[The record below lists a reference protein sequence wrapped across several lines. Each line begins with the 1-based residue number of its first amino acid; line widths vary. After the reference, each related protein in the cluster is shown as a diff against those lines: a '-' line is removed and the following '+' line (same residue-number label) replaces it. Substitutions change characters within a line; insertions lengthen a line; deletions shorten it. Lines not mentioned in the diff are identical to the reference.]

1 MSERRFPPIGCL
13 IPFEAAA
20 RLGSMSAAARELG
33 VSQPAIS
40 RHLQILEADLGQALF
55 HRNRRGLS
63 LTTAGNAYRHAVAL
77 GLDHIAAAT
86 ATLRAQGAE
95 HSIRI
100 AANFGFAQQWLMP
113 RFATLRAAHPQ
124 LSFRLMTSDDDAALD
139 MAECD
144 IAIRFGVGDW
154 PGWHVTPL
162 FPEEVFPICT
172 PAYLDA
178 HPELKRTSLQPT
190 ELTPADLLRAHL
202 LHLDSTNADW
212 LDWSD
217 WFRWHHVSATAP
229 KPQMLY
235 STYPLVLQAI
245 LSSEGVGLG
254 WRGLVDGLLAAGTLV
269 QLLPGLRRDQH
280 GYFITWRK
288 NHAQEKLLRKI
299 AEWMV
304 GEAR

>member
-1 MSERRFPPIGCL
+1 
-13 IPFEAAA
+13 
-20 RLGSMSAAARELG
+20 MSAAARELG

-40 RHLQILEADLGQALF
+40 RQLQILEADLGQPLF

-63 LTTAGNAYRHAVAL
+63 LTTAGNAYRHAVSL

-86 ATLRAQGAE
+86 AALRAQGTE
-95 HSIRI
+95 HAIRL
-100 AANFGFAQQWLMP
+100 AVNFGFAQQWLMP
-113 RFATLRAAHPQ
+113 RFGRLRAAHPQ

-144 IAIRFGVGDW
+144 IAIRFGIGDW

-162 FPEEVFPICT
+162 FAEEVFPICT

-178 HPELKRTSLQPT
+178 HGELRQARL
-190 ELTPADLLRAHL
+190 EPADLTRAHL
-202 LHLDSTNADW
+202 LHLDSSNADW

-217 WFRWHHVSATAP
+217 WFRWHHVSIPPP
-229 KPQMLY
+229 KPQILY

-245 LSSEGVGLG
+245 LSSDGVGLG

-269 QLLPGLRRDQH
+269 QLLPGLKRDQH

-288 NHAQEKLLRKI
+288 NAPQEKLLRKI

-304 GEAR
+304 VEAR

>member
-1 MSERRFPPIGCL
+1 
-13 IPFEAAA
+13 
-20 RLGSMSAAARELG
+20 MSAAARELG

-40 RHLQILEADLGQALF
+40 RQLQILEADLGQALF

-63 LTTAGNAYRHAVAL
+63 LTTAGNAYRHAVSL

-86 ATLRAQGAE
+86 ATLRAQGSE
-95 HSIRI
+95 QSIRL

-113 RFATLRAAHPQ
+113 RFTKLRAAHPQ

-144 IAIRFGVGDW
+144 IAIRFGVGQW

-172 PAYLDA
+172 PAYLEA
-178 HPELKRTSLQPT
+178 HAELKRDNLA
-190 ELTPADLLRAHL
+190 PADLLGAHL
-202 LHLDSTNADW
+202 LHLDSSNADW
-212 LDWSD
+212 LDWND
-217 WFRWHHVSATAP
+217 WFRWHRVSAAAP

-254 WRGLVDGLLAAGTLV
+254 WRGLVDGLLTSGTLV
-269 QLLPGLRRDQH
+269 QLLPGVKRDQH

-304 GEAR
+304 GEAAG

>member
-1 MSERRFPPIGCL
+1 
-13 IPFEAAA
+13 
-20 RLGSMSAAARELG
+20 MSAAARELG

-40 RHLQILEADLGQALF
+40 RQLQILEADLGAALF
-55 HRNRRGLS
+55 HRNRRGLT
-63 LTTAGNAYRHAVAL
+63 LTSAGNLYRHAVAL

-86 ATLRAQGAE
+86 ASIRAQGAE
-95 HSIRI
+95 HSVRL

-113 RFATLRAAHPQ
+113 RFARLRAAHPQ

-144 IAIRFGVGDW
+144 IAIRFGTGDW
-154 PGWHVTPL
+154 PGWQVVDL
-162 FPEEVFPICT
+162 FAEEVFPVCT
-172 PAYLDA
+172 PAYLEA
-178 HPELKRTSLQPT
+178 HPDLKRRDLA
-190 ELTPADLLRAHL
+190 PADFARAHL
-202 LHLDSTNADW
+202 LHLDSSNADW
-212 LDWSD
+212 LDWND
-217 WFRWHHVSATAP
+217 WFRWHHVSAAVP

-254 WRGLVDGLLAAGTLV
+254 WRGLVDGLLAGGTLV
-269 QLLPGLRRDQH
+269 QLLPGLKREQH

-299 AEWMV
+299 ADWMV
-304 GEAR
+304 TEAGNR